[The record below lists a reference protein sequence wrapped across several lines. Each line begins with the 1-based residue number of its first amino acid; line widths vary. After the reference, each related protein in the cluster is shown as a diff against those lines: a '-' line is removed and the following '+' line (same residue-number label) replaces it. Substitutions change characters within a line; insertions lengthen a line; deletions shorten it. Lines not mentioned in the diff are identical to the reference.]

1 MGKIASKLKSKD
13 LEFVK
18 LYLSEFPARV
28 LIADADQYYNTL
40 MDFDFI
46 FLKIQHPDLS
56 IESLI
61 MDYTLI
67 DDLNNS
73 NRLKPRRNHKSG
85 ISQTCASVI
94 KPYFEAGQK
103 PISSAIMG
111 NITVFPSATN

>member
-56 IESLI
+56 I
-61 MDYTLI
+61 
-67 DDLNNS
+67 
-73 NRLKPRRNHKSG
+73 
-85 ISQTCASVI
+85 
-94 KPYFEAGQK
+94 
-103 PISSAIMG
+103 
-111 NITVFPSATN
+111 

>member
-73 NRLKPRRNHKSG
+73 NRLKPEEITNLELVRR
-85 ISQTCASVI
+85 ALLL
-94 KPYFEAGQK
+94 
-103 PISSAIMG
+103 SSHILKQD
-111 NITVFPSATN
+111 TK